1 MNTAITSKHNKEMVW
16 LQVETAKE
24 LLAISW
30 EKVTVVGILLAV
42 IFGLVYDR
50 KSLTKNQK
58 SELDKKEEEIR
69 GNLKEIARIQELRMQ
84 DIKEFSANDAE
95 RTAKL
100 EKLSQSVITVLE
112 IVKNSYQNGRS

>member
-1 MNTAITSKHNKEMVW
+1 MVW

>member
-1 MNTAITSKHNKEMVW
+1 VNTAITSKHNKEMVW